1 MKAGTDGVPPGE
13 WTSVRG
19 ANRIPGTGTGSGLIA
34 LMPAGSEKHKNFVN
48 GMILIIN
55 LIIKSA
61 YFRQIIQ
68 HW

>member
-13 WTSVRG
+13 WTSVQG
-19 ANRIPGTGTGSGLIA
+19 ANRIADTATVSGLIA